1 MQIPSR
7 EELIKLNPKLTL
19 EQIEMIELLD
29 NLVCY
34 SSNDYGELSSEEEKL
49 LEKIINIIKLY
60 AE

>member
-1 MQIPSR
+1 MQIPTR
-7 EELIKLNPKLTL
+7 EDLIKLNPTLKL

-49 LEKIINIIKLY
+49 LEKIINIIKSS